1 LVVLGTYRYDLD
13 IRPVSDSIELEV
25 FSLRA
30 DNWKQIE
37 VGSSLHYASSLGHI
51 TVGLFFN
58 GSIHW
63 LVNNYD
69 TKRNVNYWYRW
80 RWGPRCGCSLG
91 VILTFP
97 NNFIISTS
105 LFNFFSNTVF
115 IYIHASVRAHVV
127 LLSQNKKLLSPKL
140 KITFYIDYIN
150 KILLV
155 LTLI

>member
-1 LVVLGTYRYDLD
+1 
-13 IRPVSDSIELEV
+13 
-25 FSLRA
+25 
-30 DNWKQIE
+30 
-37 VGSSLHYASSLGHI
+37 
-51 TVGLFFN
+51 
-58 GSIHW
+58 
-63 LVNNYD
+63 
-69 TKRNVNYWYRW
+69 
-80 RWGPRCGCSLG
+80 

-105 LFNFFSNTVF
+105 LFSFFNINFIIFF
-115 IYIHASVRAHVV
+115 YIHASVRAYVV